1 MKFKALALTLTSTL
15 TLNLSLLF
23 VGLVAQPASAA
34 CQPSATQGFATGSAI
49 SANQVLVCATE
60 SKQSTT
66 VSASK
71 PTVPTKSTK
80 PTLGKSQAIAVT
92 SNCPTQVRTTEQI
105 VAATLAGCAVP
116 GPSTPPVRVVVSRPG
131 KPARTESS
139 VSASSQ
145 SAVAALSARALAISA
160 SQQLLRVGEAVVLSS
175 DAAEH
180 EKTAVILGRLG
191 FVRFTPVAFEWTGET
206 FQSSPVAVA
215 SFATP
220 GIKSIAL
227 KVTYSA
233 STRFSLSENWSRVGE
248 VAEVAAFYL
257 EVGEVKVGE
266 LKVQPADPISKPRLS
281 ARLVS
286 ANCEVKPSS
295 YRC

>member
-1 MKFKALALTLTSTL
+1 M
-15 TLNLSLLF
+15 
-23 VGLVAQPASAA
+23 
-34 CQPSATQGFATGSAI
+34 
-49 SANQVLVCATE
+49 
-60 SKQSTT
+60 
-66 VSASK
+66 
-71 PTVPTKSTK
+71 
-80 PTLGKSQAIAVT
+80 
-92 SNCPTQVRTTEQI
+92 
-105 VAATLAGCAVP
+105 AATLAGCAVP
-116 GPSTPPVRVVVSRPG
+116 GPSAPPVRAVVSRPG
-131 KPARTESS
+131 NPARTESNI
-139 VSASSQ
+139 SASSQ
-145 SAVAALSARALAISA
+145 SAEAALSARALAISA

-191 FVRFTPVAFEWTGET
+191 FVRFTPVAFEWSGET
-206 FQSSPVAVA
+206 LQSSPVAVA

-227 KVTYSA
+227 RVTYLA

-248 VAEVAAFYL
+248 VAVSATI
-257 EVGEVKVGE
+257 EVKVDE
-266 LKVQPADPISKPRLS
+266 FRVQPADPTSKPRLS